1 MVVVP
6 ATDRAYRHTM
16 NTQRPAQ
23 SASRTCDPDRIRHL
37 HLVAAA
43 RATAVRA
50 TSERQVA
57 DIVRVTVDD
66 EVDTTTFRAIVVDVS
81 TDVLP

>member
-1 MVVVP
+1 MQPQPSRP
-6 ATDRAYRHTM
+6 AATPTDRT
-16 NTQRPAQ
+16 PG
-23 SASRTCDPDRIRHL
+23 PDRVRHL

-43 RATAVRA
+43 RANAVRP

-66 EVDTTTFRAIVVDVS
+66 EVDTGTFKAIVLDV
-81 TDVLP
+81 TKDVLG